1 MVALAGERREAKLK
15 VHLEEH
21 VSLVRFDPAGSIELH
36 LLPGA
41 PKELANELREK
52 LNAWTGRRWMV
63 ALSKTPGERPIGEV
77 ERERAAAE
85 LREIEKHPA
94 VAAVLQQF
102 PDAQVTS
109 VRPLPG
115 AKKDDTGTG

>member
-1 MVALAGERREAKLK
+1 M
-15 VHLEEH
+15 HLEEH

-36 LLPGA
+36 LLAGA

-52 LNAWTGRRWMV
+52 LNAWTGKRWMV
-63 ALSKTPGERPIGEV
+63 ALSKTPGEPAFGQV
-77 ERERAAAE
+77 QRERTAAE
-85 LREIEKHPA
+85 IRDIQKHPA

-109 VRPLPG
+109 VRRLPG
-115 AKKDDTGTG
+115 TPTDDTGTG